1 MFATALIVFRETLE
15 AALFV
20 GIVAAATRGLAGR
33 ARWLASGVGA
43 GVLGAVAL
51 AAGAD
56 KVSVLA
62 DGIGQ
67 DLVNA
72 GILSLAL
79 AMLAWHCIW
88 VSTHGKEMSMD
99 ARRLGTSVREGS
111 SAPRALTVAVA
122 LAVLREGA
130 ETVLF
135 VAGLATGA
143 AADSRSMVLAAAM
156 GLAAGVML
164 GLLIYF
170 GLSRVK
176 PQHLFGVTNVLI
188 VVLAAAIASQLARA
202 LAQSGLVGL
211 WSGPVWDS
219 SRLLATDSPLGIVL
233 HALAGYDATPSGL
246 QLAFYVGTLLLIG
259 IATRQ
264 VRQHQRQRVPLP
276 PAGPLARAR

>member
-1 MFATALIVFRETLE
+1 
-15 AALFV
+15 
-20 GIVAAATRGLAGR
+20 
-33 ARWLASGVGA
+33 
-43 GVLGAVAL
+43 
-51 AAGAD
+51 
-56 KVSVLA
+56 
-62 DGIGQ
+62 
-67 DLVNA
+67 
-72 GILSLAL
+72 
-79 AMLAWHCIW
+79 MLAWHCVW

-143 AADSRSMVLAAAM
+143 AADSHSMMLAAAM
-156 GLAAGVML
+156 GLAGGVVL

-202 LAQSGLVGL
+202 LAQSGLVEL

-219 SRLLATDSPLGIVL
+219 SRLLATDSPVGIVL

-259 IATRQ
+259 IATQQ

-276 PAGPLARAR
+276 PTGPLARVR